1 MYFLAPPSSCKQIIV
16 PLKHSS
22 MLPQNKNRL
31 IFGRPKE
38 SWHWTICHS
47 LPLPSKHLCF
57 SKTSW
62 RRLQHNNSLSSKTPS
77 GRVCNTSS
85 TNAFKTSSR
94 CLQDVFARRLQD
106 VFKTC
111 FQDVFFKSSWRGLQD
126 IFMKTSCS
134 YVLKTYVLKD
144 KKMLYW
150 RRLQYV
156 FTKTNVWWVSLS
168 GLSVVV
174 CSVIL
179 HRKHSRSS
187 SSLCWSLRKATS
199 CEHNNSKYGQ
209 GKSGPTSQRT
219 VCRQYVASA
228 PPNMHCQHR
237 EQMHKESYSAL
248 WSIRLGAVINQAN

>member
-62 RRLQHNNSLSSKTPS
+62 RRLQHNNSLSSKTTS

-106 VFKTC
+106 VFKT
-111 FQDVFFKSSWRGLQD
+111 SSRLA
-126 IFMKTSCS
+126 S
-134 YVLKTYVLKD
+134 
-144 KKMLYW
+144 KM
-150 RRLQYV
+150 
-156 FTKTNVWWVSLS
+156 
-168 GLSVVV
+168 
-174 CSVIL
+174 
-179 HRKHSRSS
+179 SS
-187 SSLCWSLRKATS
+187 SSLLEEVFKTS
-199 CEHNNSKYGQ
+199 SWRRLAV
-209 GKSGPTSQRT
+209 TSWRRT
-219 VCRQYVASA
+219 SWKTKKCYTEDVFSTSSPRRMFGGWACPVYQ
-228 PPNMHCQHR
+228 
-237 EQMHKESYSAL
+237 L
-248 WSIRLGAVINQAN
+248 

>member
-85 TNAFKTSSR
+85 QDVFKTSSR
-94 CLQDVFARRLQD
+94 LA
-106 VFKTC
+106 
-111 FQDVFFKSSWRGLQD
+111 S
-126 IFMKTSCS
+126 
-134 YVLKTYVLKD
+134 
-144 KKMLYW
+144 KM
-150 RRLQYV
+150 
-156 FTKTNVWWVSLS
+156 
-168 GLSVVV
+168 
-174 CSVIL
+174 
-179 HRKHSRSS
+179 SS
-187 SSLCWSLRKATS
+187 SSLLEEVFKTS
-199 CEHNNSKYGQ
+199 SWRRLAV
-209 GKSGPTSQRT
+209 TSWRRT
-219 VCRQYVASA
+219 SWKTKKCYTEDVFSTSSPRRMFGGWACPVYQ
-228 PPNMHCQHR
+228 
-237 EQMHKESYSAL
+237 L
-248 WSIRLGAVINQAN
+248 